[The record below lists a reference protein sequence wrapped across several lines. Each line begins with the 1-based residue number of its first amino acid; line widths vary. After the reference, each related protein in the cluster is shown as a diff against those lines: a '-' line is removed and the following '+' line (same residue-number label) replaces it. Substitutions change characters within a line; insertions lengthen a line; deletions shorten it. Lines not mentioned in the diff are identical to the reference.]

1 MRHSFLKYTV
11 TLVVFTV
18 CLLFCGCDREET
30 DSSTYSGNTENAVS
44 AFGVT
49 DSPENVT
56 ENAASVL
63 TGGSGESEKADGTD
77 SLSEK
82 TEVTI
87 EPEAVTKDDGSSDLS
102 SITESSEILSGEQA
116 EDNAV
121 SSIPDSSEVNPWD
134 ADGDGY
140 YDFKIH

>member
-49 DSPENVT
+49 DNPETVT

-116 EDNAV
+116 EDDLV
-121 SSIPDSSEVNPWD
+121 SSSHDNSGINPWD
-134 ADGDGY
+134 TDGDGY